1 MHDARFCHLPSPS
14 RSILF
19 ESGWNCNLKFGFLGQ
34 YDQKN
39 YFSNYMD
46 EKYGRAKNL
55 SRLTYLDSDSV
66 WRGQFALKFFT
77 QNIWQENITNYLC
90 FFHKFLV
97 QDHLYEHF
105 CTLKQFCVFS
115 GFACVALI
123 YFFFIIKLDPSVG
136 ETLIE
141 IASAVAKQ
149 TKKVWFSFFQNILP
163 ATIFYF
169 RQRDISKLI
178 LNLISE

>member
-1 MHDARFCHLPSPS
+1 MTKK
-14 RSILF
+14 SIF
-19 ESGWNCNLKFGFLGQ
+19 QTIWTKNTVELKIYLVW
-34 YDQKN
+34 
-39 YFSNYMD
+39 
-46 EKYGRAKNL
+46 
-55 SRLTYLDSDSV
+55 LTLIAIV
-66 WRGQFALKFFT
+66 WRWQFALKFFA

-90 FFHKFLV
+90 CFHKFLV

-105 CTLKQFCVFS
+105 CTLKQFYVVS

-123 YFFFIIKLDPSVG
+123 YFFFIIKLEPSVG

-169 RQRDISKLI
+169 RQRDISKPI
-178 LNLISE
+178 LNLVSE